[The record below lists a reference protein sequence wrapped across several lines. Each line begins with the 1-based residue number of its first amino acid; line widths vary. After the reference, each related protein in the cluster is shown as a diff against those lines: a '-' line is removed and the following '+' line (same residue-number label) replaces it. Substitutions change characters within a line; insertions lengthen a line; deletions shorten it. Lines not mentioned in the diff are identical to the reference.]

1 MTKSTGLEPQQIGKD
16 DWYYEYPTHLFLVH
30 RKYGPDGKFMGTDT
44 VKIYWRKIEASL
56 KRVRR
61 PRRRRGAQ

>member
-1 MTKSTGLEPQQIGKD
+1 MAAGLEPQQISND

-30 RKYGPDGKFMGTDT
+30 RKYDRDGKYAGTDT
-44 VKIYWRKIEASL
+44 IKIYWRKIEASL

-61 PRRRRGAQ
+61 PKRRTAKR